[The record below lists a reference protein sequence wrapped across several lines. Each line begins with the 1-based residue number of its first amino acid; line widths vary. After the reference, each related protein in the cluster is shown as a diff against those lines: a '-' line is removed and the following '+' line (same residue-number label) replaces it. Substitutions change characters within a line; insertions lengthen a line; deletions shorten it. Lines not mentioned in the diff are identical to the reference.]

1 MRHVRIEEIMY
12 SLKNIMHRKTRS
24 LLTVLSILI
33 GMMAIFTLVSFGLG
47 IGRYID
53 DLKTEQGADK
63 LFIQAKGTGAPGTDP
78 NFFISKDDV
87 NFVEKIKGVKNIAG
101 FYNKVGE
108 IELKSEKAYVFV
120 MGLSPRKIKFMEEA
134 FAMKPVKGRSLKSG
148 DDNKAVLGYN
158 YQFDS
163 KVLKKKVTLG
173 DKILIN
179 SKPFDVI
186 GFYEQI
192 GNPSDDANIYI
203 TESAMESL
211 YSNINGKYAFA
222 IARTQKE
229 TKPEELASRITEKLR
244 KHKGQ
249 KEGKEDFF
257 VQTFADAIETFGV
270 IINIINGVLI
280 LIALVSVIVAA
291 VNIMNTMYTAVLERT
306 KEIGVMKAIG
316 ARNSDILLIFVLEAG
331 TLGTIGSV
339 IGIVFG
345 FIVSSFGGIIA
356 KEAGIA
362 MLRPIFPIQLVIGCI
377 LFGFIVGSLAG
388 FLPALQASKL
398 RPVEALRYE

>member
-1 MRHVRIEEIMY
+1 MRLIRMEEVMY
-12 SLKNIMHRKTRS
+12 ALKNIMHRKTRS
-24 LLTVLSILI
+24 ILTVLSILI
-33 GMMAIFTLVSFGLG
+33 GMMAIFSLISFGLG

-63 LFIQAKGTGAPGTDP
+63 LFLQSKGTGAPGTDP

-108 IELKSEKAYVFV
+108 VELKKEKAYVFV
-120 MGLSPRKIKFMEEA
+120 MGSAPEKIKFMEES
-134 FAMKPVKGRSLKSG
+134 FAIKPVKGRSLKNG

-158 YQFDS
+158 YQFEN
-163 KVLKKKVTLG
+163 KVMKAKVILG
-173 DKILIN
+173 DKIMIN
-179 SKPFDVI
+179 TKPFEVV

-203 TESAMESL
+203 TETAMESL
-211 YSNINGKYAFA
+211 YSNIKDKYAFV
-222 IARTQKE
+222 IARTEKE
-229 TKPEELASRITEKLR
+229 VSPEDLAVRITEKLR

-249 KEGKEDFF
+249 EEGKEDFF
-257 VQTFADAIETFGV
+257 VQTFADAIETFGI
-270 IINIINGVLI
+270 IINIINGVLV

-316 ARNSDILLIFVLEAG
+316 ARNSDILIIFVLEAG
-331 TLGTIGSV
+331 TLGTIGSI
-339 IGIVFG
+339 IGIFFG
-345 FIVSSFGGIIA
+345 FLISSLGGVIA

-362 MLRPIFPIQLVIGCI
+362 LLRPIFPVQLVIGCI
-377 LFGFIVGSLAG
+377 LFGFIVGSVAG
-388 FLPALQASKL
+388 LLPAVQASKL
-398 RPVEALRYE
+398 RPVDALRYE